1 MNGKYKPVRFPVQA
15 FYGSR
20 ACIQAPC
27 VRISWQGILFSKQS
41 FCNLVA
47 RLGVNI
53 GSDDKLPNGK

>member
-1 MNGKYKPVRFPVQA
+1 MNGRYKPVRFLVQA

-20 ACIQAPC
+20 VRIQAPC

-47 RLGVNI
+47 RLG
-53 GSDDKLPNGK
+53 

>member
-15 FYGSR
+15 FLWIEGVY
-20 ACIQAPC
+20 QAPC

-47 RLGVNI
+47 RLG
-53 GSDDKLPNGK
+53 